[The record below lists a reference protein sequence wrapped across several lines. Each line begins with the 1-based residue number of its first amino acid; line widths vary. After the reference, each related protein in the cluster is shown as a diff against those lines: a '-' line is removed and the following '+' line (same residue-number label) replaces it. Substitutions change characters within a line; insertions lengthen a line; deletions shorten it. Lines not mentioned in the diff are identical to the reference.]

1 MLTGQY
7 WDGDGFCYKLQ
18 ICNSI
23 IDKSTLS
30 LVQSLGAPQK
40 PAIVQ

>member
-1 MLTGQY
+1 MVLGQY

-18 ICNSI
+18 IYNKV

-30 LVQSLGAPQK
+30 LVQTLGMP
-40 PAIVQ
+40 